1 MYYKKYG
8 HVVIASTVWTYL
20 SKTSVN
26 TLLDLY
32 MNRSLNLSS

>member
-20 SKTSVN
+20 SKNVRKYTSGFIHE
-26 TLLDLY
+26 
-32 MNRSLNLSS
+32 